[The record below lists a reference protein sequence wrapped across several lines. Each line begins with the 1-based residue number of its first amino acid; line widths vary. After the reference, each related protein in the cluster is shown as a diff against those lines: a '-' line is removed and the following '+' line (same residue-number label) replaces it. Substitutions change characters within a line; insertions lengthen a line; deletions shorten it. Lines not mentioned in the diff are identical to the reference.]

1 MRNKK
6 FLLKIITAVLI
17 FVMLAPM
24 AIDAFNATAA
34 FAAEKKDKGTKG
46 DLPFE
51 NVNRDHMFRL
61 VEMCWPQYLQKLIR
75 KLANWAIDK
84 VVQLALSLIPVV
96 GGMIGKIWDAMQVFR
111 KIIDLP
117 IYPRCHCK
125 DDDNTQDSAFLPLN
139 WRFAQNYISKEVEK
153 RRKETFPKWEAKMPQ
168 TNKSDDI
175 SGYSSLGEEVIKAV
189 DRYYDLR
196 LDRYGP
202 TFLLNANPY
211 DTVYPNYSRFTPV
224 VSENDRLTE
233 RWRKNELGHLWVM
246 GIMHRALFSE
256 NSLEMRNKLL
266 ERMFY
271 LDSQTAHT
279 ETKTKTITETKTRVV
294 TEKKTRPITVTK
306 VRTWTETKYR
316 TEKQP
321 YQYTY
326 YRYKLKGR
334 LEWLLYRGKLDL
346 DKEYTREEVADADGW
361 WIKGSTSKQLM
372 THFNWI
378 SHTGTGYKEVKVPY
392 EEKHEELY
400 QETEYEEYEE
410 SRIETYTETR
420 DVVVSSEYVPD
431 KAGMA
436 QTAQFQYLGVGTKLF
451 AAQTWGAA
459 FTAFSLTEMGLTPL
473 QNKRSIKNA
482 MHTNIDL
489 MGHNAATKTIT
500 SQKAKLGF

>member
-6 FLLKIITAVLI
+6 FLLKIISAVLI

-34 FAAEKKDKGTKG
+34 FAADDKGTKG

-84 VVQLALSLIPVV
+84 VVQLALNLIPVV
-96 GGMIGKIWDAMQVFR
+96 GGMIGKIWDGMKVFR

-306 VRTWTETKYR
+306 VRTWTETKFR
-316 TEKQP
+316 TETET
-321 YQYTY
+321 YTYTY
-326 YRYKLKGR
+326 YRYKLKNKAAWVYYTGR
-334 LEWLLYRGKLDL
+334 YDMN
-346 DKEYTREEVADADGW
+346 KEYSRQDIEDKDLLVYPSVDKQIKWFFDEV
-361 WIKGSTSKQLM
+361 K
-372 THFNWI
+372 
-378 SHTGTGYKEVKVPY
+378 HTGTGTRKVLKPY